1 MAITVPLKKFEFFPD
16 KPKRT
21 TTSCLKRMDNGR
33 HTAVSKLDGWNL
45 FVCNEGENI
54 EFWSRTWKPLP
65 VADSL
70 REAWLKL
77 VKDGK
82 IPDNSIINCEW
93 MRMRAGVSGTN
104 GAYDGPEMIYLLT
117 PYAMEGMFVGFRPYK
132 ERREWLE
139 GLGLPTD
146 DLSIKESAKLEY
158 ELVLPAIAEEDF
170 EKFFEKHSG
179 VYRTEGIVIC
189 SNKGTLTANQNAPYK
204 TKEMLKCKWR
214 EGSDGR
220 TIV

>member
-1 MAITVPLKKFEFFPD
+1 MAITVPINKFTFFPD

-21 TTSCLKRMDNGR
+21 STTCLRKFDNGR
-33 HTAVSKLDGWNL
+33 YTAVSKLDGFNL
-45 FVCNEGENI
+45 FMCNDGEEI
-54 EFWSRTWKPLP
+54 ECWSRTWKPLP
-65 VADSL
+65 VADNL

-82 IPDNSIINCEW
+82 IPDKSIINCEW
-93 MRMRAGVSGTN
+93 MKMRAGVN
-104 GAYDGPEMIYLLT
+104 GNDDKYDGPEMIYLLT

-146 DLSIKESAKLEY
+146 DISVKESSKLEY
-158 ELVLPAIAEEDF
+158 DLVLPATASENFEE
-170 EKFFEKHSG
+170 FFEAHRG

-189 SNKGTLTANQNAPYK
+189 ANKGTLVANQDAPIK